1 MNSLIAV
8 VIAAGG
14 EGEHSTFETHHWLLP
29 ETAEIIYG
37 GLASVLVI
45 AALVKFAGPMIKK
58 SLADRTARIQA
69 DIDNAQATRDAAEVE
84 ASNIRTALGDITSE
98 RARILAEADSQAAAV
113 IADGR
118 TRIAAE
124 MADIEA
130 KAMADIANAG
140 ARVGDELRAEISRL
154 SAVAVERVVAQAMD
168 DRARQDLIENFISN
182 VGAAR

>member
-1 MNSLIAV
+1 MSAALS
-8 VIAAGG
+8 VIASAK
-14 EGEHSTFETHHWLLP
+14 FESHHWLWP
-29 ETAEIIYG
+29 ELKEIIYG
-37 GLASVLVI
+37 GIASVLVI
-45 AALVKFAGPMIKK
+45 GALVKFAGPMAKK
-58 SLADRTARIQA
+58 ALAARTERIQGELDRA
-69 DIDNAQATRDAAEVE
+69 RDARAQAETDA
-84 ASNIRTALGDITSE
+84 SRIRAALGDVASE
-98 RARILAEADSQAAAV
+98 RAKILAEADAQAEALV
-113 IADGR
+113 REGR
-118 TRIAAE
+118 SRIDAE